1 MKFIVEQKVVKKI
14 KIKHREML
22 RVWRVLIKDF
32 VDFPRRKQRN
42 DSLNIK
48 DAERTENRFTA
59 LKHLASWYTKVK
71 KIFGFGT
78 TGK

>member
-1 MKFIVEQKVVKKI
+1 
-14 KIKHREML
+14 ML

-32 VDFPRRKQRN
+32 ADFPEESN

-48 DAERTENRFTA
+48 DAERTKNRFTA

-71 KIFGFGT
+71 RIFGFGT